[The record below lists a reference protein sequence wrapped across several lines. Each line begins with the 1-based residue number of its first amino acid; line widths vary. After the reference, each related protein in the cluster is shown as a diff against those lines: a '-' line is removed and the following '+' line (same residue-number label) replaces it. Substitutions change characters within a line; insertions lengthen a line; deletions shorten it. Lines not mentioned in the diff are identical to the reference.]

1 MNTNYECQDC
11 GPFRPCDCT
20 FECSMCLAVSVGQPN
35 HPGGICP
42 DGYDEP
48 EWSQTFSTRDGG
60 ND

>member
-20 FECSMCLAVSVGQPN
+20 FECSVCLVVSVGQPN

-42 DGYDEP
+42 DRWKLELADLLELEG
-48 EWSQTFSTRDGG
+48 WVKGI
-60 ND
+60 